1 MLSADMMQEQSRR
14 NWEEESK
21 RRYELEQ
28 LAEEDR
34 DRRVEVSLQAHT
46 QEHTRHSQGRLC
58 QRVCQHCL
66 SHGRTIKAV
75 LSMFDTQG

>member
-1 MLSADMMQEQSRR
+1 MHIGLCLCADMLSADMLQEQTRR

-34 DRRVEVSLQAHT
+34 DKRVEVYKPPPSAS
-46 QEHTRHSQGRLC
+46 RN
-58 QRVCQHCL
+58 
-66 SHGRTIKAV
+66 V
-75 LSMFDTQG
+75 LFI

>member
-1 MLSADMMQEQSRR
+1 MLSADMVQEQSRR

-34 DRRVEVSLQAHT
+34 EQRVEVSLQ
-46 QEHTRHSQGRLC
+46 L
-58 QRVCQHCL
+58 HCTSL
-66 SHGRTIKAV
+66 
-75 LSMFDTQG
+75 DTHLQLFQF